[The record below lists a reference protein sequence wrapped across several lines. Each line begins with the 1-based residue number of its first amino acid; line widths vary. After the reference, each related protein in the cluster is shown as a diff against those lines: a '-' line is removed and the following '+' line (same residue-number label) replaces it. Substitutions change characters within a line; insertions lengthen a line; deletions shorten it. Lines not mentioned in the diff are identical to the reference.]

1 MELET
6 TKIEIINGCW
16 IRVHNRTCNLP
27 VSNFCVKLIFSNALE
42 RHRSIS
48 AVNQKYIV
56 QIKHFSLIMKH
67 FSPINYGP

>member
-27 VSNFCVKLIFSNALE
+27 VSNFYVQLILGNALE
-42 RHRSIS
+42 RHRWIP
-48 AVNQKYIV
+48 AVNQQDTV
-56 QIKHFSLIMKH
+56 QIKHFSLILLA
-67 FSPINYGP
+67 

>member
-27 VSNFCVKLIFSNALE
+27 VSNFYVQLILGNALE

-48 AVNQKYIV
+48 AVYSSDQTFFTHSISVESK
-56 QIKHFSLIMKH
+56 S
-67 FSPINYGP
+67 

>member
-27 VSNFCVKLIFSNALE
+27 VSIFCVKLRLSNALE
-42 RHRSIS
+42 RHRSKS
-48 AVNQKYIV
+48 TVNQQSIV
-56 QIKHFSLIMKH
+56 QIKHLSVILLA
-67 FSPINYGP
+67 